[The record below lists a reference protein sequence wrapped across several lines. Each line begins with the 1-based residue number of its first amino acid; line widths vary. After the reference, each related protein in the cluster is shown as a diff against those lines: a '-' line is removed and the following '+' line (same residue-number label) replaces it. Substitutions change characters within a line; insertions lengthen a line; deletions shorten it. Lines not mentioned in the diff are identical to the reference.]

1 MGARL
6 LGVNPADC
14 MVIEDA
20 PAGIRSGHAGGMKVI
35 ALASTYAAS
44 ELKEA
49 DLVVDTLHQ
58 IRVRAQDG
66 NLRVDA

>member
-6 LGVNPADC
+6 LGMNPADC
-14 MVIEDA
+14 LVIEDA
-20 PAGIRSGHAGGMKVI
+20 PAGIRAGHAGGMKVI

-44 ELKEA
+44 ELREA
-49 DLVVDTLHQ
+49 DLVVETLHQ

-66 NLRVDA
+66 KLRVDA